1 MMDTPQ
7 TREADACWDGA
18 ADGNAEDGGGG
29 SDGGASEC
37 ESSGD
42 FIFARRSLLR
52 MVTVIEKKWQLA
64 KYESMTDSR

>member
-18 ADGNAEDGGGG
+18 ADGKADDGGGG

-42 FIFARRSLLR
+42 FISCTQVAA
-52 MVTVIEKKWQLA
+52 ENG
-64 KYESMTDSR
+64 D